1 MRRSEW
7 LNLNGE
13 GDFSLDSPV
22 YDKKINVPYP
32 WGSPLSGIEDDKDGT
47 GYYRRVVR
55 WSPKGGHVFLIFGA
69 VDYDC
74 VVRVNGKELGSAAAT
89 RVSSSTLPT
98 SGTAPATTRSRSRRP
113 ISPRDRRPTVS
124 RDTATRAASGRLYG
138 SRRDPRLGST
148 PSSLKRVLTVKS
160 RSRRSLPGNVTDASS
175 TPTSAG

>member
-1 MRRSEW
+1 MIMKNAFPQPDMRRSEW

-13 GDFSLDSPV
+13 WDFSLDSPV

-32 WGSPLSGIEDDKDGT
+32 WGSPLSWIEDDKDGT

-74 VVRVNGKELGSAAAT
+74 VVRVNGKELGSHRGGYARFEFDVT
-89 RVSSSTLPT
+89 DV
-98 SGTAPATTRSRSRRP
+98 GTAPATTRSRSRRP
-113 ISPRDRRPTVS
+113 ISPRDRRPTAS

-138 SRRDPRLGST
+138 MNGCRIFI
-148 PSSLKRVLTVKS
+148 
-160 RSRRSLPGNVTDASS
+160 
-175 TPTSAG
+175 